1 MGILLGR
8 GILRMNAK
16 AQPTDKPP
24 QSSKTAPPYVSYKTF
39 KTFLA
44 GLRVTMPSRIDRSV
58 LHNFSGAVK
67 AQLNHAIHALSLV
80 NESGVPEADLTLLVN
95 SEGPEREK
103 ILRRI
108 LQRGYPFLFDGQI
121 SLETATA
128 QQLIE
133 KFSKA
138 GATGDTARKGIA
150 FLLEATKEA
159 GIKTSPYFKKAG
171 AQARGPRKPPALAPE
186 GPKPDLPKTQQQKK
200 KEPPPGGAG
209 SGGGATVEM
218 DWAQLLLSKFP
229 SFDPAWP
236 DDVKSKWFDA
246 FDKLMKTQE
255 RK

>member
-1 MGILLGR
+1 MPVPKTGQDNSTRSG
-8 GILRMNAK
+8 
-16 AQPTDKPP
+16 KP
-24 QSSKTAPPYVSYKTF
+24 TAPPYVSYKTF

-67 AQLNHAIHALSLV
+67 TQLNHAIHALSLV

-103 ILRRI
+103 VLKRI

-171 AQARGPRKPPALAPE
+171 AQARGPRKTPVSD
-186 GPKPDLPKTQQQKK
+186 GTPKPPDPPKPQQQQKK
-200 KEPPPGGAG
+200 DPPPGGAG
-209 SGGGATVEM
+209 AGAGSGGGGTVEM